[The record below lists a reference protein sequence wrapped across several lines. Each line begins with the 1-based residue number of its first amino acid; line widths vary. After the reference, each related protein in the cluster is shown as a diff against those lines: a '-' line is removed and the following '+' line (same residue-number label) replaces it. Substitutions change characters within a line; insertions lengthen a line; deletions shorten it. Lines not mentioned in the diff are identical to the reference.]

1 MDKYKETDAKTQG
14 KQSPRNS
21 RMEEE
26 IRKLNKE
33 LEMYKGIFNCIHDG
47 CEVTD
52 NKGYITHFNDN
63 YKKFFGLD
71 PQEQIGKH
79 CTEVWEDSR
88 MHIVAETGI
97 AEINK
102 TQKMEGKEMLV
113 HRIPIHKDGKV
124 IGVFGQ
130 VLFKDVEEL
139 KKIAQRLAL
148 LETKVAFYEKE
159 LLAMRSTRYTFN
171 SIVGVGQAIVSL
183 KNEAL
188 KAAANHLAILITG
201 ESGTGK
207 ELFAQAIHHASPRRL
222 NPFIRINCSAI
233 PRDLLEAELFG
244 YEKGAFTGARSAG
257 KPGKFELAHGGTIFL
272 DEIGDLPLEMQPK
285 LLRVL
290 EEKEFE
296 RVGGTTIRK
305 TDFRLITAT
314 NKDLEKMVA
323 KEKFRYDLYY
333 RLNVIPL
340 NIPPLRERREDII
353 PLADHL
359 VAKIAEDTSMLE
371 KKLDRKTKHALLSY
385 YWPGNVRELSNVLE
399 RVLFSVEDETI
410 RCRDLPVYIRHG
422 RKDVTAMQRDRLR
435 NIREKTDEE
444 AIRYA
449 LEKFGYNKVR
459 AAAFLGIHRS
469 VLYRKMKRFGV
480 PLKPNDDI

>member
-1 MDKYKETDAKTQG
+1 M
-14 KQSPRNS
+14 
-21 RMEEE
+21 
-26 IRKLNKE
+26 
-33 LEMYKGIFNCIHDG
+33 
-47 CEVTD
+47 
-52 NKGYITHFNDN
+52 
-63 YKKFFGLD
+63 
-71 PQEQIGKH
+71 
-79 CTEVWEDSR
+79 
-88 MHIVAETGI
+88 
-97 AEINK
+97 
-102 TQKMEGKEMLV
+102 
-113 HRIPIHKDGKV
+113 
-124 IGVFGQ
+124 
-130 VLFKDVEEL
+130 
-139 KKIAQRLAL
+139 
-148 LETKVAFYEKE
+148 
-159 LLAMRSTRYTFN
+159 
-171 SIVGVGQAIVSL
+171 
-183 KNEAL
+183 
-188 KAAANHLAILITG
+188 
-201 ESGTGK
+201 
-207 ELFAQAIHHASPRRL
+207 
-222 NPFIRINCSAI
+222 
-233 PRDLLEAELFG
+233 
-244 YEKGAFTGARSAG
+244 
-257 KPGKFELAHGGTIFL
+257 HGGTIFL

-353 PLADHL
+353 PLAEHL

-371 KKLDRKTKHALLSY
+371 KKLDRKTKRALLSY

-399 RVLFSVEDETI
+399 RVLFSVEDETV

-422 RKDVTAMQRDRLR
+422 RKDGTAMQRGRLR
-435 NIREKTDEE
+435 NIRVKTDEE

-449 LEKFGYNKVR
+449 LEKFGYNKIK

-480 PLKPNDDI
+480 SLKPNDDT